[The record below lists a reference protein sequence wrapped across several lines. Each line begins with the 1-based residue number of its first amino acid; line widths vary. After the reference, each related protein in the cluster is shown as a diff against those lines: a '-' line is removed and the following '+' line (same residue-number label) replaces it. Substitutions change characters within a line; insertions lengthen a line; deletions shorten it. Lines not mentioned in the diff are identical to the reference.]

1 MKTLDV
7 KGKKCPMPLIETK
20 KALKEM
26 GKDESLR
33 IIIDNE
39 TSVKNVTHF
48 LEDNDIPVSQK
59 QNNGIFEL
67 TVNKPADET
76 FESSEAEAY
85 CEVPAEK
92 DKSFVVMLAKDHLGE
107 GEHELGH
114 ALVGS
119 MLNTVREME
128 QLPQKI
134 IFMNSG
140 INLVIN
146 GSLFLPQIKE
156 LESMGVNIITCG
168 TCLDYYGK
176 MDYLAVGRVS
186 NMAEIMESM
195 MEVGKVINV

>member
-20 KALKEM
+20 KTLKEM

-33 IIIDNE
+33 ILLDNE

-48 LEDNDIPVSQK
+48 LEDNNLPVEQK
-59 QNNGIFEL
+59 QDGQVFEL
-67 TVNKPADET
+67 IVNKTGDESYET
-76 FESSEAEAY
+76 SDAAAY

-92 DKSFVVMLAKDHLGE
+92 DKSYVIMLAKDHLGE

-114 ALVGS
+114 ALVGA
-119 MLNTVREME
+119 MLNSALAME
-128 QLPQKI
+128 TLPTKI

-140 INLVIN
+140 INLVLKN
-146 GSLFLPQIKE
+146 SLFLPQLKE
-156 LESMGVNIITCG
+156 LESKGVTVITCG

-176 MDYLAVGRVS
+176 MDELAVGRVS

-195 MEVGKVINV
+195 LDVGKVINV